1 MRLLL
6 TGSAGRIGRA
16 IHAAAI
22 GQHAVVGLDRSPFST
37 TTLIG
42 DVADPELLKRALD
55 GVDAVIHT
63 ASLHAPHVGLA
74 SEAEFHR
81 VNVQGVQTLVEL
93 ARQAG
98 VQRLVYTSTT
108 ALYGAA
114 VDGQRCHW
122 IDEEVAPQPTTV
134 YHRSKLAAEQVLAE
148 AADDRLAVR
157 VVRMSRCF
165 PEPVDRMAAYR
176 LHRGIDVRD
185 VADAHLAALAATGAP
200 FQRCIAS
207 GATPFTRE
215 DLEGLWQVPE
225 QVLARRCPALVAD
238 FAARG
243 WSLPGH
249 IDRVYDA
256 AAAWR
261 LWGWRSRHGH
271 DEVIAQA
278 DRRSLEVLPWQ
289 PGFADRTTE

>member
-1 MRLLL
+1 MKLLL

-22 GQHAVVGLDRSPFST
+22 AQHDVSGLDRSPFST
-37 TTLIG
+37 TSLIG
-42 DVADPELLKRALD
+42 DVADPELLKRAPD

-74 SEAEFHR
+74 SEAEFER
-81 VNVQGVQTLVEL
+81 VNVQGVRTLVEL

-98 VQRLVYTSTT
+98 VQRIVYTSTT

-114 VDGQRCHW
+114 VDGRGCQW
-122 IDEEVAPQPTTV
+122 IDEAVSPQPTTV

-148 AADDRLAVR
+148 AAGAHLAVR

-165 PEPVDRMAAYR
+165 PEPVDHMALYR

-185 VADAHLAALAATGAP
+185 VADAHLAALLAGGAH
-200 FQRCIAS
+200 FQCCIAS
-207 GATPFTRE
+207 GATPFKRE
-215 DLEGLWQVPE
+215 DHDRLWQDPHA
-225 QVLARRCPALVAD
+225 VLAQRCPSLLTD
-238 FAARG
+238 FARHGWPLPAR
-243 WSLPGH
+243 

-256 AAAWR
+256 TAAWQQ
-261 LWGWRSRHGH
+261 WGWRSRYGYE
-271 DEVIAQA
+271 EVIAQA
-278 DRRSLEVLPWQ
+278 GRRSLEVLPWQ

>member
-1 MRLLL
+1 MKLLL

-22 GQHAVVGLDRSPFST
+22 AQHSVRGLDRSPFST

-74 SEAEFHR
+74 SEAEFER
-81 VNVQGVQTLVEL
+81 VNVQGVQTLLAL

-98 VQRLVYTSTT
+98 VQRIVYTSTT

-114 VDGQRCHW
+114 VDGGHCCW
-122 IDEEVAPQPTTV
+122 IDEGVRPQPTTI

-148 AADDRLAVR
+148 HADARLQVR

-165 PEPVDRMAAYR
+165 PEPVDRMALYR

-185 VADAHLAALAATGAP
+185 VADAHLAALAADGAN
-200 FQRCIAS
+200 FQCCIAS
-207 GATPFTRE
+207 GHTPFQTE
-215 DLEGLWQVPE
+215 DLAELWEAPAA
-225 QVLARRCPALVAD
+225 VLARRSPSLLAQ
-238 FAARG
+238 FQARG
-243 WSLPGH
+243 WPLPAH

-256 AAAWR
+256 SAAWQQ
-261 LWGWRSRHGH
+261 WGWRSRHGYQ
-271 DEVIAQA
+271 EVLEQA
-278 DRRSLEVLPWQ
+278 ARRSLEVLPLQ
-289 PGFADRTTE
+289 TDFADRTTE